1 MAGFLTLFWICSFTG
16 GWQSYTNARFNND
29 LHLVDSTLTVATN
42 GGVVL
47 VNTATISEER
57 ILVNTDG
64 LPSNRCRVVATDEA
78 RNIWVGTDA
87 GLAVVPSDSGKPR
100 RYRSSTNE
108 PPGDASVVA
117 LAFDGDRL
125 IVGTDGIGLYF
136 IETQGTFLDFGDDV
150 VVHVTNTQ
158 EPNLLSNWIRSVLV
172 HDDYWIG
179 TIRGA
184 VAVDRGLSDWRPYL
198 RPGGGDSVK
207 AMAVWNDS
215 LVIATER
222 GLAVFRDTTFI
233 PVFEFGSRRKTYD
246 LAVAGQDVY
255 LATDTGIY
263 RGVLTP
269 DPLFKLVYQ
278 SDVRALQVGPLIWAG
293 LGGRET
299 YGYGLRYSPTGQTW
313 SSFYPTGIPSAEVSS
328 CTFSPVT
335 HNLHACHLM
344 TYWGFREVTEI
355 VLGERRVQTARGVV
369 VNPSQVACDTKGR
382 VWFAHFADNGG
393 VSVYDPEAD
402 TWAMVKWGAS
412 SSRNIIDA
420 FGVDESDTKWVFNAA
435 GEIIAIDSLGQQMT
449 FEIPGLVP
457 PPGGGY
463 DFAFDSRGRVWL
475 GLTFGLVRLDYGG
488 TLFDPSDDSDT
499 IYAAELPSAEVRS
512 VAVDAA
518 DRVWVATPQGA
529 AVFEGGKFRKIT
541 AGPGG
546 LQSNNVQR
554 VRVDGAGRTWFLCD
568 RVLSVL
574 DPVSGWTHH
583 QPGPGSMIPNT
594 QGVTGFYTS
603 LAIDDETGTAAVGT
617 LRGISLYSF
626 GGDTLPDDA
635 GRLLVYPNPC
645 ILEQGREVGVV
656 IDSLPEDARVEI
668 RTLSGRLIDDVSV
681 TEGLRRAVW
690 FPRDVASGLY
700 LVVVKN
706 SYGATVE
713 RVAVV
718 RP

>member
-1 MAGFLTLFWICSFTG
+1 MPQATLLLLLSVVQ

-29 LHLVDSTLTVATN
+29 LLWFDSTLTVATN
-42 GGVVL
+42 GGVVQ
-47 VNTATISEER
+47 VNTSALTEER

-64 LPSNRCRVVATDEA
+64 LPSNRCQVVASDKA

-87 GLAVVPSDSGKPR
+87 GLAVVPSDSGKPI

-125 IVGTDGIGLYF
+125 LVGTDGIGLYV
-136 IETQGTFLDFGDDV
+136 IETQGTFLDFDDDV
-150 VVHVTNTQ
+150 VVHITDTQ
-158 EPNLLSNWIRSVLV
+158 EPSLLSNWIRSVLV
-172 HDDYWIG
+172 HDEYWIG

-184 VAVDRGLSDWRPYL
+184 VAVDKGLGSWRPYL

-207 AMAVWNDS
+207 AMSVWNDS
-215 LVIATER
+215 LIIATER
-222 GLAVFRDTTFI
+222 GLALYRDTTFI
-233 PVFEFGSRRKTYD
+233 SVFEFGRQRKSYD
-246 LAVAGQDVY
+246 LAVAGRDVY

-269 DPLFKLVYQ
+269 EPLFELIYL
-278 SDVRALQVGPLIWAG
+278 SDVRALQVGSLIWAG
-293 LGGRET
+293 LGGGET
-299 YGYGLRYSPTGQTW
+299 YGYGLRYSSTGQTW

-328 CTFSPVT
+328 CDFSPVT
-335 HNLHACHLM
+335 HNLHACHFM

-355 VLGERRVQTARGVV
+355 LPAERRVQTARGVII
-369 VNPSQVACDTKGR
+369 NPIQLVCDSRGR

-393 VSVYDPEAD
+393 VSMYDPEAD
-402 TWAMVKWGAS
+402 TWAMVKWGGS
-412 SSRNIIDA
+412 SARNTIDA
-420 FGVDESDTKWVFNAA
+420 FGVDRWDTKWVFNAA
-435 GEIIAIDSLGQQMT
+435 GEIIAIDSLGQQME
-449 FEIPGLVP
+449 FDVPGLVP
-457 PPGGGY
+457 PPGGGF
-463 DFAFDSRGRVWL
+463 DFAFDSQGRVWL
-475 GLTFGLVRLDYGG
+475 GLTVGLVRLDYGG

-499 IYAAELPSAEVRS
+499 VYAAELPSAEVRS

-529 AVFEGGKFRKIT
+529 AVFEGGRFRRIT

-546 LQSNNVQR
+546 LQSNNVLR
-554 VRVDGAGRTWFLCD
+554 VRVDGAGRAWFLCD
-568 RVLSVL
+568 RVLSIL

-583 QPGPGSMIPNT
+583 QPGPGGLIPNT
-594 QGVTGFYTS
+594 QGVAGFYTS
-603 LAIDDETGTAAVGT
+603 LAIDDETGTAAIGT

-635 GRLLVYPNPC
+635 GRLLIYPNPC
-645 ILEQGREVGVV
+645 ILKDGREVGVV
-656 IDSLPEDARVEI
+656 IDSLPEKAKVEI
-668 RTLSGRLIDDVSV
+668 RTLSGRLIEEVTV

-706 SYGATVE
+706 SHGAKVE